1 VACAHRWWPWPLF
14 GYLWNQH
21 VVPVEEPVVPTRWD
35 ELLARYRRHLIEDR
49 GLNASTVLRY

>member
-1 VACAHRWWPWPLF
+1 
-14 GYLWNQH
+14 LWNQH